1 MQIRIASPMLF
12 CQAEVRFNGMLPGRF
27 RFCVKYSERCRKR
40 GGRHTQRCGYPT
52 QSKKA
57 LLSKGLN
64 RAWKRVDQGKS
75 SSFRWDQPPQSGC
88 VAALFG
94 VIVLFCAE
102 SGSSRPVQPNRQP
115 AQPPTEPDCSHRRWR
130 GSPVRW
136 KERGWRWGQCR
147 PPSHSGSRKSAR

>member
-1 MQIRIASPMLF
+1 MKKTRAALRSP
-12 CQAEVRFNGMLPGRF
+12 RFF
-27 RFCVKYSERCRKR
+27 SC
-40 GGRHTQRCGYPT
+40 
-52 QSKKA
+52 SKKA
-57 LLSKGLN
+57 DLEQHDFRTNCNISDRAAELRIARCFRLGAADTKSPAQQRAEQGL
-64 RAWKRVDQGKS
+64 KIDQRKS
-75 SSFRWDQPPQSGC
+75 GSFRRDQPPQSGC

-94 VIVLFCAE
+94 VIVLFCAG